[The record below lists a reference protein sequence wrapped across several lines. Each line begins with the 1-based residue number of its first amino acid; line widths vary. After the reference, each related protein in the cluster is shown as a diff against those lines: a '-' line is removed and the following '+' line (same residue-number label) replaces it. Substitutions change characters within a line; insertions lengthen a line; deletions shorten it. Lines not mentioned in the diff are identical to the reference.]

1 MKKLFNLVMYLV
13 TLPITLLVVLF
24 KTSEVDRGVQY
35 NAELAIQD
43 SSSMMSTVR
52 DVYNKIDAETDKVV
66 ASR

>member
-52 DVYNKIDAETDKVV
+52 DIYNKIDTETDKVV

>member
-52 DVYNKIDAETDKVV
+52 DIYNKIDTETDKAV